1 MKFIEQLASYQI
13 FQKFFRLMYNQL
25 NEVLETI
32 FSGFLTGLRKNHN
45 TQYDEESIVT
55 QVTLKI

>member
-1 MKFIEQLASYQI
+1 MC
-13 FQKFFRLMYNQL
+13 NQL